1 VKWFFWSH
9 AFHEIGAAAGI
20 AVGNLLTSDFPE
32 CALLIVSSALVGLW
46 MARKFNRSRGFPAT
60 SHHPPQPQQPQ
71 PPQQQPQHQ
80 TNSSPPSSRLSG
92 KRVGPIVLYFLAAS
106 LAFSYVI
113 AVLVPGLSFLREDG
127 EDAESYNYNPIFR
140 QFAMLALVAGGTC
153 WGFERRSL
161 ASYGTYSL
169 FLRAMGGLL
178 SCIITFSILFM

>member
-1 VKWFFWSH
+1 MEREVKWFFWSH

-46 MARKFNRSRGFPAT
+46 MARKFNRS
-60 SHHPPQPQQPQ
+60 HHSPQPQQPQ
-71 PPQQQPQHQ
+71 PPQQQQPQQQQ
-80 TNSSPPSSRLSG
+80 TNSAPRSSRLSG